1 MTLNHFAQFF
11 LLPHCRDRISA
22 CIHASDLLDG
32 CTLKYLEYDL
42 IKLLEHIKA
51 SAQAMDGRLNFF
63 KDIGTFLYREI
74 LKTPLLL
81 EQMHP
86 IIIRE

>member
-32 CTLKYLEYDL
+32 CTLEYLEYDL
-42 IKLLEHIKA
+42 IILLLEHIKA
-51 SAQAMDGRLNFF
+51 SAQAMDGCLNFF
-63 KDIGTFLYREI
+63 KDICFENYDTKSKSSSVKGFFLFEI
-74 LKTPLLL
+74 
-81 EQMHP
+81 
-86 IIIRE
+86 